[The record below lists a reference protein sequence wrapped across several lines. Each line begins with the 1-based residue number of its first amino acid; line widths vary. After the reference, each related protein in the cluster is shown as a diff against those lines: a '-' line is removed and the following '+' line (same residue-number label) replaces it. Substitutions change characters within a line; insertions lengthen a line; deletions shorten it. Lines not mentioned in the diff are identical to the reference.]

1 MKRKIAIIADGWRRH
16 ITYVWIRGCRNY
28 IKEHELDIEISV
40 FHSFGNFSRDEKFN
54 AGEYNIIH
62 LPDLSQFDG
71 IILEV
76 TNMLNQ
82 KKRQQIIRIIQESG
96 VPAVSLL
103 EKIPGLYH
111 AGLDNYATM
120 EQMVEH
126 LIVAHSCKT
135 LNYVGGPADSQEN
148 LLRRQAYEDV
158 LQRYGIPLENDRI
171 WNESYEV
178 ESGVRAFI
186 HFQEK
191 HLLPD
196 AFVCANENIAV
207 GLCHQAQQEGFKI
220 PADFC
225 VTGFDNFDKASY
237 YRPRIT
243 TVSYE
248 REVIA
253 EAAMDLLVQIWG
265 QNTTA
270 DCKTVPVQM
279 LFQDSC
285 GCKPEQVRSRSEYIE
300 DRIFQEVR
308 EIDLHNEIMELKH
321 NLIECEDYKRWHS
334 ILQNVSVVC
343 VVKACVSG

>member
-135 LNYVGGPADSQEN
+135 LNYVGGPAESQEN

-196 AFVCANENIAV
+196 AFVCR
-207 GLCHQAQQEGFKI
+207 K
-220 PADFC
+220 
-225 VTGFDNFDKASY
+225 
-237 YRPRIT
+237 
-243 TVSYE
+243 
-248 REVIA
+248 
-253 EAAMDLLVQIWG
+253 
-265 QNTTA
+265 
-270 DCKTVPVQM
+270 
-279 LFQDSC
+279 
-285 GCKPEQVRSRSEYIE
+285 
-300 DRIFQEVR
+300 
-308 EIDLHNEIMELKH
+308 
-321 NLIECEDYKRWHS
+321 
-334 ILQNVSVVC
+334 
-343 VVKACVSG
+343 

>member
-40 FHSFGNFSRDEKFN
+40 FHSFGNFSRDEKFY

-82 KKRQQIIRIIQESG
+82 KKKQQIIRIIQESG

-111 AGLDNYATM
+111 AGPDNYATM

-148 LLRRQAYEDV
+148 LI
-158 LQRYGIPLENDRI
+158 G
-171 WNESYEV
+171 
-178 ESGVRAFI
+178 
-186 HFQEK
+186 
-191 HLLPD
+191 
-196 AFVCANENIAV
+196 NIAV
-207 GLCHQAQQEGFKI
+207 LLGNLNVGGVELPVSVGLDASEDVPDNLLLPVDQREGFSC
-220 PADFC
+220 PCTFG
-225 VTGFDNFDKASY
+225 VTEALD
-237 YRPRIT
+237 
-243 TVSYE
+243 E
-248 REVIA
+248 R
-253 EAAMDLLVQIWG
+253 D
-265 QNTTA
+265 
-270 DCKTVPVQM
+270 
-279 LFQDSC
+279 
-285 GCKPEQVRSRSEYIE
+285 
-300 DRIFQEVR
+300 
-308 EIDLHNEIMELKH
+308 
-321 NLIECEDYKRWHS
+321 
-334 ILQNVSVVC
+334 SVVSLGLVIDGVFCLELRRC
-343 VVKACVSG
+343 VFFHSPQVLSPPKRHKK